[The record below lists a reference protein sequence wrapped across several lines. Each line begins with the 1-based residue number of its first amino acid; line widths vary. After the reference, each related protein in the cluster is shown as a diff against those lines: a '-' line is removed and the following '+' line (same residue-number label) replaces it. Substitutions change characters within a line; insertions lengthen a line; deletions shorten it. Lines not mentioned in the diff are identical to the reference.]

1 MEKIL
6 DCRIVALLNKR
17 KSEKEAVHWIE
28 QVEEEEKEKIEKE
41 KRFISIRINDK

>member
-28 QVEEEEKEKIEKE
+28 QVEEEEKGKDRKRKE
-41 KRFISIRINDK
+41 IHRYSY